1 MEFIYYLPS
10 LLKAVERMN
19 AEYNYG
25 KQSVTVE
32 ESTAYCIEEGLQSP
46 LQVAEFTARSA
57 ATAAAS
63 AAESCCCSVTV
74 EQPATFVLEKAL
86 TPPETEA
93 AWATCPGSARC
104 GFREEEARAENKM
117 DQGQLKMASVTSLAA
132 VFEEEEACQVDI
144 GELLLNS
151 REEVV
156 TETCQYDAHNF
167 RADVDIFPPASFCCM

>member
-1 MEFIYYLPS
+1 MLPS
-10 LLKAVERMN
+10 FLKAVERMN

-46 LQVAEFTARSA
+46 LQVAQFTAL
-57 ATAAAS
+57 
-63 AAESCCCSVTV
+63 AAEACSCSVTV

-86 TPPETEA
+86 TPPESEA
-93 AWATCPGSARC
+93 AVWATGQPGTAPPSLQD
-104 GFREEEARAENKM
+104 EEVARAENKM

-132 VFEEEEACQVDI
+132 VFEEEETCRVEIA
-144 GELLLNS
+144 ELLLNS

>member
-1 MEFIYYLPS
+1 MIFFQ
-10 LLKAVERMN
+10 AVERLN

-46 LQVAEFTARSA
+46 LQVAHF
-57 ATAAAS
+57 TAAAV
-63 AAESCCCSVTV
+63 AAAADVAVNSVTV

-86 TPPETEA
+86 TPPEVEA
-93 AWATCPGSARC
+93 VGGGGHCSDLQVQTASDS
-104 GFREEEARAENKM
+104 M
-117 DQGQLKMASVTSLAA
+117 DEGPPLKMASVTSLAA
-132 VFEEEEACQVDI
+132 VFEEEEACQVEI
-144 GELLLNS
+144 AELLLDS
-151 REEVV
+151 EQCSGMEAVV

>member
-1 MEFIYYLPS
+1 MIFLF
-10 LLKAVERMN
+10 KAVERLN

-46 LQVAEFTARSA
+46 LQVVGFTAKS
-57 ATAAAS
+57 
-63 AAESCCCSVTV
+63 AESCCCSVTV

-86 TPPETEA
+86 TPPE
-93 AWATCPGSARC
+93 ATWVTSPGIMRH
-104 GFREEEARAENKM
+104 GFREEEVARAENKM

-132 VFEEEEACQVDI
+132 VFEEEEACQVEI
-144 GELLLNS
+144 AELLLDS

-167 RADVDIFPPASFCCM
+167 RADVDIFPPASFCCI

>member
-1 MEFIYYLPS
+1 MERL
-10 LLKAVERMN
+10 N

-46 LQVAEFTARSA
+46 LHVAHF
-57 ATAAAS
+57 TAAAAVAA
-63 AAESCCCSVTV
+63 AAEVAVNSVTV

-86 TPPETEA
+86 TPPEVEA
-93 AWATCPGSARC
+93 VGGGHCDLQVQTASDS
-104 GFREEEARAENKM
+104 M
-117 DQGQLKMASVTSLAA
+117 DEGPPLKMASVTSLAA
-132 VFEEEEACQVDI
+132 VFEEEEACQVEI
-144 GELLLNS
+144 AELLLDS
-151 REEVV
+151 EQCSGEAVV